1 MGCLLEVRSASPA
14 MRNLLELAGWPGV
27 QVTAARQEAEPARL
41 GDQGQA

>member
-14 MRNLLELAGWPGV
+14 MCNLLELAGWSGV
-27 QVTAARQEAEPARL
+27 QVTPARQEAEPARR